1 MLQTGELRLASC
13 TCHHGMRTQI
23 INAAVLVRQLGAGLS
38 RCDVQ
43 SSLLQSAS
51 YLGLSLLEEG

>member
-1 MLQTGELRLASC
+1 MLQTGKLRLARC
-13 TCHHGMRTQI
+13 TCHHVMHTQI
-23 INAAVLVRQLGAGLS
+23 INAAALVRQLGAVLS